1 MKNLLIIG
9 ARGYGRTTFDIA
21 RLMSSYGREFVVKGF
36 LDDRKDALDN
46 YQDYPPIITS
56 VEDYRIC
63 PNDVFICA
71 LGDVGYKKKYASIIL
86 EHGGEFMNIIHPN
99 AKIGM
104 NVKMGVGCIIGNNS
118 YIDCDTE
125 IGNFVSIQVNAVIG
139 HDTKLGDWSMIDCF
153 AFTGGFSV
161 IEESVTLHTSSIVI
175 PGKHI
180 GNNAIINAGSVVIR
194 DVKPYATVM
203 GNPAKELIIPKIK

>member
-36 LDDRKDALDN
+36 LDDKKDALDN

-86 EHGGEFMNIIHPN
+86 ERGGEFMNIIHPN
-99 AKIGM
+99 AKIEK
-104 NVKMGVGCIIGNNS
+104 NVQLGIGCIIACNS
-118 YIDCDTE
+118 YIDCDAK
-125 IGNFVSIQVNAVIG
+125 IGNFVSVQINAAIG
-139 HDTKLGDWSMIDCF
+139 HDNKIGDWCMFDSY
-153 AFTGGFSV
+153 AFTGGFV
-161 IEESVTLHTSSIVI
+161 KVGNSVTLHTGSIVV
-175 PGKHI
+175 PGKCI
-180 GNNAIINAGSVVIR
+180 GDNAIINAGSVVIR
-194 DVKPYATVM
+194 NVKSDSTVM